1 MTNRISDTN
10 LKEMLL
16 NMDDTD
22 AKEFRNFVEKTWGDK
37 LSVNI
42 EGQ

>member
-16 NMDDTD
+16 NMDDND
-22 AKEFRNFVEKTWGDK
+22 AKDFCKFIERIWGDK
-37 LSVNI
+37 ISANRDI
-42 EGQ
+42 